1 MNRLYKVLLIF
12 PILISG
18 CKTNNLNTENIS
30 QRFNS
35 LNMNI
40 YSNKGDKLYSVKSP
54 YSSYDNQ
61 TQIFDLKETTIYLFK
76 NNKPEY
82 IIRSDKSKLANTNK
96 TINLNG
102 NVYIKRLNDEDSIL
116 NADNFVWNYKNSEYL
131 LTGNVKL
138 ENNKIILSSN
148 KAILNNGE
156 DIIEFFN
163 PVKYIIKNTNDI
175 NKYEINSENAFYNI
189 NTKSVN
195 FTSGEKRVRS
205 KLYL

>member
-1 MNRLYKVLLIF
+1 MNSLFKVLLIF
-12 PILISG
+12 PIIISG
-18 CKTNNLNTENIS
+18 CKTSELDVENIS
-30 QRFNS
+30 QRFDS

-40 YSNKGDKLYSVKSP
+40 YSTEGNKLYSIKSP
-54 YSSYDNQ
+54 YSSYNKE
-61 TQIFDLKETTIYLFK
+61 TQVFNLKETTIYLFK
-76 NNKPEY
+76 NNQPEY
-82 IIRSDKSKLANTNK
+82 IINSDKSKLSNIDK
-96 TINLNG
+96 TLNLNG
-102 NVYIKRLNDEDSIL
+102 NVYVKRIHQEESVL
-116 NADNFVWNYKNSEYL
+116 NADNFSWNYKNSDYL

-156 DIIEFFN
+156 NIIEFFN
-163 PVKYIIKNTNDI
+163 PVKYTIKNNNI